1 MAFQLYANKK
11 KTIKIFRAL
20 SDETRL
26 LIIQLLARGERC
38 VCEIYSALKLSQPKV
53 SRHLAYLRETGLV
66 KNKKV
71 GLWQYYSL
79 NLAVFSELKLNK
91 TLGIKKQTGA
101 GKGRKGCDLKCKV
114 KIRTINNGKYRR

>member
-1 MAFQLYANKK
+1 MNKK

-53 SRHLAYLRETGLV
+53 SRHLAYLRKSGLV

-71 GLWQYYSL
+71 GPWQYYSL
-79 NLAVFSELKLNK
+79 NLTVFSELKLNK